1 MRTYYRSPM
10 FEDTYHVTHGQKT
23 GDIFRNN
30 LIQKFKIG
38 FNLST
43 ETTSLG
49 IISLD
54 SLRPRKRPTSED
66 ARRTPYAGY
75 ALCRYDNKS
84 YRDQFLFCIVRTLQQ
99 LWALGCILIYS
110 RFNSEDLYFDNM

>member
-23 GDIFRNN
+23 GDSFRNN

-43 ETTSLG
+43 ET
-49 IISLD
+49 
-54 SLRPRKRPTSED
+54 
-66 ARRTPYAGY
+66 
-75 ALCRYDNKS
+75 
-84 YRDQFLFCIVRTLQQ
+84 RDHFP
-99 LWALGCILIYS
+99 
-110 RFNSEDLYFDNM
+110 

>member
-1 MRTYYRSPM
+1 MRTYYRSPT
-10 FEDTYHVTHGQKT
+10 FEDTYHVTHGQKS
-23 GDIFRNN
+23 GNIFRNN

-54 SLRPRKRPTSED
+54 SLRDFIPGRGRQAKTRGELHTPVMPFVDTIIN
-66 ARRTPYAGY
+66 RTETGFFSA
-75 ALCRYDNKS
+75 
-84 YRDQFLFCIVRTLQQ
+84 
-99 LWALGCILIYS
+99 
-110 RFNSEDLYFDNM
+110 

>member
-49 IISLD
+49 SFPLTVFVTSSQEEAD
-54 SLRPRKRPTSED
+54 KR
-66 ARRTPYAGY
+66 RREENSIRR
-75 ALCRYDNKS
+75 LCP
-84 YRDQFLFCIVRTLQQ
+84 L
-99 LWALGCILIYS
+99 
-110 RFNSEDLYFDNM
+110 